1 MDLVA
6 DFERIITLC
15 EELEETTPLPTSLK
29 RRIANAYNQAVG
41 KAVVLGWYAKTDPEL
56 LADNETIRRTLRRHA
71 ERGAREFVP

>member
-15 EELEETTPLPTSLK
+15 EELEDATPLPARLK
-29 RRIANAYNQAVG
+29 RRIANAYSMATG
-41 KAVVLGWYAKTDPEL
+41 KAVVLGWYAKEDPESITDDL
-56 LADNETIRRTLRRHA
+56 PFRRTLIRHA

>member
-15 EELEETTPLPTSLK
+15 EELEDLRVAPRLK

-41 KAVVLGWYAKTDPEL
+41 KATVIGWYAKSDPEGFPDDR
-56 LADNETIRRTLRRHA
+56 AMRNTLIRHA